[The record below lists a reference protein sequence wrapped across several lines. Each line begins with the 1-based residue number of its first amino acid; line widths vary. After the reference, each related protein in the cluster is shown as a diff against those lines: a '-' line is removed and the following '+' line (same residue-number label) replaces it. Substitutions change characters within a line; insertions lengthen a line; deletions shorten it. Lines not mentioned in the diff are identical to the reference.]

1 MPTPARMIGLCMF
14 PEAAAT
20 TVGLM
25 LSGGLDSCILLGHLL
40 GQGSRVQPF
49 FVRSGLLWEEAE
61 HRAVGQYCLA
71 LASPALAPLVTFSLP
86 ADDLYGE
93 HWSTTGRNVPDA
105 SSPDEAVF
113 LPGRNALLTLKP
125 LLWCAAHGIEE
136 LALGVLGTNPFPDAT
151 PAFFEGYTT
160 ALALATG
167 QQVHIIRPFSSMNK
181 REVMLLGRDLPLGPT
196 FCCIAPVDGRHCGR
210 CNKCAERRAAFRL
223 IDVEDP
229 TDYVYAP

>member
-1 MPTPARMIGLCMF
+1 MTA
-14 PEAAAT
+14 EVAAKT
-20 TVGLM
+20 IGLM

-40 GQGSRVQPF
+40 GQRRRVQPF
-49 FVRSGLLWEEAE
+49 FVRAGLVWEDAE
-61 HRAVGQYCLA
+61 YRAVCQYCRELDSLDLA
-71 LASPALAPLVTFSLP
+71 RLVTLVLP
-86 ADDLYGE
+86 AGDLYGE
-93 HWSTTGRNVPDA
+93 HWSTTGRGVPDA
-105 SSPDEAVF
+105 ASADEAVF

-151 PAFFEGYTT
+151 PAFFEGYAA

-167 QQVHIIRPFSSMNK
+167 RPVRIVRPFSGMNK
-181 REVMLLGRDLPLGPT
+181 REVMLLGRGFPLGRT

-223 IDVEDP
+223 IDADDP
-229 TDYVYAP
+229 TDYACAL